1 MIKKRDLK
9 HIVVAGRRQ
18 WGAAMF
24 AAGLLGLAGCAS
36 VPAGGGATA
45 APVLSKDTPAE
56 AKTAAVTKRALER
69 WDLLL
74 KGDTKSA
81 YGYLSPASREVT
93 PLERFQAR
101 TTTSSYRGIKLDQAS
116 CEAESCSVRLW
127 LTFDHRAMQGV
138 VVPITETWVIAD
150 GQAWLV
156 YRE

>member
-1 MIKKRDLK
+1 M
-9 HIVVAGRRQ
+9 
-18 WGAAMF
+18 
-24 AAGLLGLAGCAS
+24 LGVAGCAS
-36 VPAGGGATA
+36 VPAGAG
-45 APVLSKDTPAE
+45 LSRDTPAE

-74 KGDTKSA
+74 KSDTRTA

-101 TTTSSYRGIKLDQAS
+101 TNTASFRGIKLDQAS
-116 CEAESCSVRLW
+116 CEAETCKVRLY
-127 LTFDHRAMQGV
+127 LTFDHRAMSGV
-138 VVPITETWVIAD
+138 TVPIEETWVIAD